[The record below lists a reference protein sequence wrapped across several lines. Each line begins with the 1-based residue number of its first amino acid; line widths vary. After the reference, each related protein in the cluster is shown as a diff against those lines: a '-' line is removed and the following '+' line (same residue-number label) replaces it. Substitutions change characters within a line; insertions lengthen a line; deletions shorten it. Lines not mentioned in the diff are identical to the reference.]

1 MNPNHFDSH
10 IRAIELRRD
19 LASIADLIDLCFSD
33 QMDAEGRDYIRHVRQ
48 IARQLGNFFVAGTT
62 PENSQLPFH
71 GYVWEE
77 NGRIVGNLTLIQVR
91 KIDRGTYLIA
101 NVAVHPDWRGRGIG
115 KLLTE
120 RAIAHVRAHRG
131 QKIHLQ
137 VRVDNPSAIH
147 IYQDLGFEEMA
158 RRTTWVP
165 DLASRSGRETTHE
178 VLVTKRKSEQWSQ
191 QKEWLRAMYP
201 YSVTWNL
208 PFSMERLEPGFWNWL
223 SVFLNGGNIRGW
235 SAMKNGVNIGTAV
248 WETGFSGCDYVWL
261 GTKND
266 HENEAIRSLLPVV
279 LSSVSHPSRITI
291 NYPAERAINA
301 FHDTGMVEEHTL
313 IWMIKAMEPSDAFDQ
328 QT

>member
-1 MNPNHFDSH
+1 MNPDHFNSH

-19 LASIADLIDLCFSD
+19 LDSIADLIDQCFAD

-48 IARQLGNFFVAGTT
+48 IARGLGNFFVEGTT

-91 KIDRGTYLIA
+91 RIDRRTYLIA

-115 KLLTE
+115 RLLTE
-120 RAIAHVRAHRG
+120 RAIAHVEVHGG

-165 DLASRSGRETTHE
+165 GIVSHSIRETSCE
-178 VLVTKRKSEQWSQ
+178 VLVMKRKREQWPQ
-191 QKEWLRAMYP
+191 QKEWLRAIYP
-201 YSVTWNL
+201 YSLTWNL
-208 PFSMERLEPGFWNWL
+208 PFSMERIEPGFWNWL

-248 WETGFSGCDYVWL
+248 WERGFSGCDYVWL
-261 GTKND
+261 GTEMD
-266 HENEAIRSLLPVV
+266 HENEAISSLLPVV
-279 LSSVSHPSRITI
+279 IQSVNKPARINI
-291 NYPAERAINA
+291 NYPAGRAIKA
-301 FHDTGMVEEHTL
+301 FHNAGMVEEHTL
-313 IWMIKAMEPSDAFDQ
+313 IWMIKTMIPDNSVDQ
-328 QT
+328 KK